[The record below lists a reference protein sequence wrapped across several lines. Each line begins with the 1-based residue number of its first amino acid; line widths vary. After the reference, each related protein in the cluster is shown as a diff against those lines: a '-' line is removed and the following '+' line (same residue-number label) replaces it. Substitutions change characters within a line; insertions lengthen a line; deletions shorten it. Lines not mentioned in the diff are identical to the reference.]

1 VKLHAVM
8 LILDGRAAPTVPWP
22 VWEISR
28 YCSLHMSVIK
38 VEGPKNQKWYQYHKY
53 RYLPLQMV
61 PFVTDEC

>member
-1 VKLHAVM
+1 MQA
-8 LILDGRAAPTVPWP
+8 RS

-28 YCSLHMSVIK
+28 YCSLSVIK

-61 PFVTDEC
+61 PFVTDECESSTDATQRI